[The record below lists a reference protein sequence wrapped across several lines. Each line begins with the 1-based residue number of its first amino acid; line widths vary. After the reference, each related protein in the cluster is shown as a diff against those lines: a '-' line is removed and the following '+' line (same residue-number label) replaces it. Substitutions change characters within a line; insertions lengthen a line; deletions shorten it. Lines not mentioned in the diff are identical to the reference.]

1 VTARLPIV
9 PSGAVVVGPD
19 VAAYLLY
26 LLRPGLRSCERDH
39 ERLPPAVA
47 DAVQALEL
55 VAGERRTPPAGDCP
69 HVDTPEPAARIY
81 ADTPEPAARIYA
93 DTPAARWCSTSDAA
107 ELLGVDV
114 RTVRRMAH
122 RGELSWRSVAG
133 AMLVDHADVLAVAD
147 ERAARSDTP

>member
-1 VTARLPIV
+1 VTSRLPIV

-19 VAAYLLY
+19 VAAHLLY
-26 LLRPGLRSCERDH
+26 LLRPGLRSCERNH

-47 DAVQALEL
+47 DAVTALEL
-55 VAGERRTPPAGDCP
+55 VAGERHTPPAGDCP
-69 HVDTPEPAARIY
+69 HVNTPE
-81 ADTPEPAARIYA
+81 
-93 DTPAARWCSTSDAA
+93 PAARWCSTSDAA

-147 ERAARSDTP
+147 ERAARNDTP